1 MGFLNL
7 NPIDFE
13 PMYDLY
19 LFCFVVVLYF
29 YFIFLFCVG
38 WSRKK
43 QLSHTVSTV
52 SCLFFELSFF
62 FCRKSTIPI
71 QCCLHNTFFVFL
83 FVGHFPNGE
92 EYSSDIKRIQKFFP
106 HFTREW

>member
-1 MGFLNL
+1 MMGFLNL
-7 NPIDFE
+7 NPFDFE

-62 FCRKSTIPI
+62 FFCRKRTIP
-71 QCCLHNTFFVFL
+71 N
-83 FVGHFPNGE
+83 
-92 EYSSDIKRIQKFFP
+92 
-106 HFTREW
+106 

>member
-1 MGFLNL
+1 MMGFLNL
-7 NPIDFE
+7 NPFDFE

-52 SCLFFELSFF
+52 SCLLFELSFF
-62 FCRKSTIPI
+62 AEKGSSPT
-71 QCCLHNTFFVFL
+71 NVVFMTL
-83 FVGHFPNGE
+83 FLSFPL
-92 EYSSDIKRIQKFFP
+92 
-106 HFTREW
+106 